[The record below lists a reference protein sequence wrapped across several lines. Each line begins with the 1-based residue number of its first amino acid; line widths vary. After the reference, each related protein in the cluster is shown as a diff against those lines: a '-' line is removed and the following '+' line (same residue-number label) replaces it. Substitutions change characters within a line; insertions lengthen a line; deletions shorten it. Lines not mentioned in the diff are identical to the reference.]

1 MLQLLLHYLINT
13 LLLLL
18 FLNAFQLSAQEDT
31 IIDSEISF
39 EESVSGKDFPSEI
52 RKNLVLIEVYY
63 YSFDKRHHKGQLLI
77 HKSIEKDIKEIF
89 EFIRNSKFPVN
100 KVVPVSE
107 YGWSDKSS
115 VLDNNTSAFNYRN
128 VMGTK
133 KLSSHSTGKA
143 IDINP
148 LLNPHIKKG
157 NASREYDPRKPGT
170 LTRDSELV
178 KIFIKKGWQWGGNW
192 RSSKDYQHFEKK

>member
-1 MLQLLLHYLINT
+1 MLKLFSKCLRNILMFLV
-13 LLLLL
+13 
-18 FLNAFQLSAQEDT
+18 FLNVFQITAQEET
-31 IIDSEISF
+31 IIDSDLSF
-39 EESVSGKDFPSEI
+39 DKSVSGIDFPSEI

-63 YSFDKRHHKGQLLI
+63 YSFDKKFHKGQLLI
-77 HKSIEKDIKEIF
+77 HKSVEKDIKEIF
-89 EFIRNSKFPVN
+89 EFIRDSKFPVN

-107 YGWSDKSS
+107 YDWSDKSS

-157 NASREYDPRKPGT
+157 TAARPYDPRKPGT
-170 LTRDSELV
+170 IIKNSELV

>member
-1 MLQLLLHYLINT
+1 MLKLFSKYFRNFPLLLV
-13 LLLLL
+13 
-18 FLNAFQLSAQEDT
+18 FLNTFQLKAQEEI
-31 IIDSEISF
+31 IIDSDLSF
-39 EESVSGKDFPSEI
+39 EESVSGIDFPSEV
-52 RKNLVLIEVYY
+52 RKNLVLTEVFY
-63 YSFDKRHHKGQLLI
+63 YSFDKKLHKGQLLI
-77 HKSIEKDIKEIF
+77 HKSVEKDIKEIF
-89 EFIRNSKFPVN
+89 EFIKNSKFPVN

-128 VMGTK
+128 VMGTN

-143 IDINP
+143 IDLNP

-157 NASREYDPRKPGT
+157 TSTRPYDPRKPGT
-170 LTRDSELV
+170 ITRNSELV